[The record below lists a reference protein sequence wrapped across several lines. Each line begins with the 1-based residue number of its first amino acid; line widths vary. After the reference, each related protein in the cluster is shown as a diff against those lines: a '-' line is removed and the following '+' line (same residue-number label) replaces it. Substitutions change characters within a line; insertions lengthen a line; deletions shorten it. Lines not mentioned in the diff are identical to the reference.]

1 MQTQLL
7 ENIIRKFLFEQGGK
21 LTMDLAKVTEKDRNL
36 AKTQISKI
44 VMPKININ
52 KVNVKDFGQIRIE
65 LIRSGGRTKV
75 GDTKKSTYGTKQILD
90 DATNYLK
97 RSQGPLFLTLTT
109 SDFVWFLISDSP
121 DNEQEKLR
129 AKYSVIAIYAKKTL
143 FSETPAVKMGNGFI
157 DVLPRGAAVY
167 NFAGIN
173 VTDWKTHGDA
183 APTEPDLNQLKS
195 LIGLPL
201 QQLEYGAGYSD
212 NIDSL
217 YSYFENN
224 FIKLNITT
232 NLEFKQSAGFGCE
245 LKSIIEQFQEEQN
258 IPITGIWDKKTREMV
273 VSLKKLKYEIK
284 NINDLKSKYDKCK
297 IENLDLQNIKY
308 PAGGSFTTENTKEK
322 NIDFQKIEILM
333 NKYLIQKSKIQE
345 FKGLLETPWYK
356 DFKRDLDT
364 NPGIY
369 TTAVSGVV
377 GVIRKLLGE
386 DPKNIEIDST
396 FVNKLR

>member
-44 VMPKININ
+44 VMPKINVN

-90 DATNYLK
+90 DATDYLK

-201 QQLEYGAGYSD
+201 QQLEYGARYSD

-232 NLEFKQSAGFGCE
+232 NLEFKQAAGFGCE

-284 NINDLKSKYDKCK
+284 NTNALKSKYNTCK

-308 PAGGSFTTENTKEK
+308 PAAGSFTPENTKEK
-322 NIDFQKIEILM
+322 NIEFIKVQILM
-333 NKYLIQKSKIQE
+333 LNYINNNSKNGQAPVNKE
-345 FKGLLETPWYK
+345 WYK
-356 DFKRDLDT
+356 ELQSKT
-364 NPGIY
+364 GIY
-369 TTAVSGVV
+369 SDDLVDGVR
-377 GVIRKLLGE
+377 VIRYLAGLPSDIIDITSE
-386 DPKNIEIDST
+386 LIEKI
-396 FVNKLR
+396 R